1 MEFPSFSLLL
11 VFVLLPLT
19 THISVVNM
27 QERGITASEIKQ
39 EQGPKRQN
47 FLQLNTLS
55 REN

>member
-19 THISVVNM
+19 MHISVVNM